1 MIQLSEPDVLGSQ
14 SVEIIE
20 NQIRHSF
27 QANSSPQA
35 LFSFRISADFHWT
48 FRGLSASVSWAW

>member
-1 MIQLSEPDVLGSQ
+1 MIWLSESDVLGSQ

-20 NQIRHSF
+20 NQIRHSS

-48 FRGLSASVSWAW
+48 FQGTVSQGVWAW